1 MNWMDKLER
10 KWGRHAVANLSRY
23 FVLAQVI
30 GYVVQLTAPGLMS
43 YMNFDMGSILHG
55 QIWRVVTWIFTP
67 TASLDVFGILFLFC
81 VLMWGSSLESML
93 GTFRMN
99 VFLWGSV
106 ILCDIVGAIVYVVTR
121 ILLGYG
127 FSPYLST
134 YYILMSML
142 LAIAICLPDAEVRL
156 YFVLPIKMKW
166 MLVFELFYVGYAV
179 VMCYVNGFQAYGSNG
194 AGGQLLAFI
203 VGTLQSLPIL
213 VPVLHMFWFF
223 HAIKMRLSRKQRKR
237 QKQFQS
243 QMSAP
248 RPGSGI
254 SMHKCAV
261 CGRTEITNPELE
273 FRYCSKC
280 VGNREYCQD
289 HLFTHQHV
297 R

>member
-142 LAIAICLPDAEVRL
+142 LALAMCMPEGEVRL
-156 YFVLPIKMKW
+156 YFVLPMGV
-166 MLVFELFYVGYAV
+166 LNCV
-179 VMCYVNGFQAYGSNG
+179 Q
-194 AGGQLLAFI
+194 I
-203 VGTLQSLPIL
+203 V
-213 VPVLHMFWFF
+213 VPVLNMFWFF
-223 HAIKMRLSRKQRKR
+223 HAMKTRLSGKQKKR
-237 QKQFQS
+237 QKEFRAQFS
-243 QMSAP
+243 QP

-254 SMHKCAV
+254 ARHKCAI
-261 CGRTEITNPELE
+261 CGRTELTNPELQ

-297 R
+297 K

>member
-30 GYVVQLTAPGLMS
+30 GYVVQLTAPGLMG

-142 LAIAICLPDAEVRL
+142 LALAMCMPEGEVRL
-156 YFVLPIKMKW
+156 YFVLPIRMKW
-166 MLVFELFYVGYAV
+166 MLIFELVYLGYQVVRIFSIGIASYGTGMGILVGV
-179 VMCYVNGFQAYGSNG
+179 LNCVQ
-194 AGGQLLAFI
+194 I
-203 VGTLQSLPIL
+203 V
-213 VPVLHMFWFF
+213 VPVLNMFWFF
-223 HAIKMRLSRKQRKR
+223 HAMKTRLSGKQKKR
-237 QKQFQS
+237 QKEFRAQFS
-243 QMSAP
+243 QP

-254 SMHKCAV
+254 ARHKCAI
-261 CGRTEITNPELE
+261 CGRTELTNPELQ

-297 R
+297 K

>member
-55 QIWRVVTWIFTP
+55 QIWRIVTWIFTP

-134 YYILMSML
+134 YYILMSM
-142 LAIAICLPDAEVRL
+142 
-156 YFVLPIKMKW
+156 K
-166 MLVFELFYVGYAV
+166 
-179 VMCYVNGFQAYGSNG
+179 
-194 AGGQLLAFI
+194 
-203 VGTLQSLPIL
+203 T
-213 VPVLHMFWFF
+213 
-223 HAIKMRLSRKQRKR
+223 RLSGKQKKR
-237 QKQFQS
+237 QKEFRAQFS
-243 QMSAP
+243 QP

-254 SMHKCAV
+254 ARHKCAI
-261 CGRTEITNPELE
+261 CGRTELTNPELQ

-297 R
+297 K

>member
-142 LAIAICLPDAEVRL
+142 LALAMCMPEGEVRL
-156 YFVLPIKMKW
+156 YFVLPIRMKW
-166 MLVFELFYVGYAV
+166 MLIFELVYLGYQVVRIFSIGIASYGTGMGILVGV
-179 VMCYVNGFQAYGSNG
+179 LNCVQ
-194 AGGQLLAFI
+194 I
-203 VGTLQSLPIL
+203 V
-213 VPVLHMFWFF
+213 VPVLNMFWFF
-223 HAIKMRLSRKQRKR
+223 HAMKI
-237 QKQFQS
+237 
-243 QMSAP
+243 
-248 RPGSGI
+248 
-254 SMHKCAV
+254 
-261 CGRTEITNPELE
+261 GRA
-273 FRYCSKC
+273 
-280 VGNREYCQD
+280 
-289 HLFTHQHV
+289 HV
-297 R
+297 